1 MHFPHVSLSFSAWN
15 RLTTSATAL
24 LAVYVALRPLC
35 PRWREARLLHVL
47 EIELMGDLGVETA
60 EFVIVIALMLAL
72 KSFAILR
79 VKRVEAPLP
88 RQE

>member
-1 MHFPHVSLSFSAWN
+1 MSLSPSRRGTVSQHPLLHSWPYMSHSVLSA
-15 RLTTSATAL
+15 
-24 LAVYVALRPLC
+24 